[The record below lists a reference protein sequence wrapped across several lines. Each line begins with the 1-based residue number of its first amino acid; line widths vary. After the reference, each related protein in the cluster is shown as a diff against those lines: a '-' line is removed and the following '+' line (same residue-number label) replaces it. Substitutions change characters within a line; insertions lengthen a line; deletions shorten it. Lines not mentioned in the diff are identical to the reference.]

1 MTRGIIPD
9 HLDGETALV
18 LSDLLYALADEIMA
32 RNHGAIRIHYAQLDE
47 RRRERDHRQLP
58 LPNLDPFGDLPF

>member
-1 MTRGIIPD
+1 MTHGIIPD

-58 LPNLDPFGDLPF
+58 LPLPARPDDWPF